1 MLVLK
6 QKNEREE
13 EEAEPT
19 KKVKEKIRTT
29 EKRIIIQN

>member
-19 KKVKEKIRTT
+19 KKVKEKI
-29 EKRIIIQN
+29 EQLKKEL